1 MATPENA
8 RMVIWFELDGPDVVR
23 EHDHWH
29 AQEHMFERLEIPGF
43 IRGRRAISLA
53 GPRKYF
59 ITYEVEALAT
69 LDSEPYRRCLN
80 NPTPWTLRMMP
91 HLRNVTRSLCRV
103 AASSGGGVGSSIAT
117 VRFSPAP
124 GAEAELQAWLGEEVI
139 PPAAA
144 ARGLTAAQLLVS
156 AGQARRQQTR
166 EQGLRGSNDGEA
178 DWVLIVEGYDHS
190 AVQGFL
196 AGPAAAA
203 SLERRGAAPGALH
216 DAFALDFALAA
227 HDVRS

>member
-1 MATPENA
+1 MATPANA
-8 RMVIWFELDGPDVVR
+8 RMVIWFELDDPGIAR
-23 EHDHWH
+23 EHDQWH
-29 AQEHMFERLEIPGF
+29 AQEHMFERLGIPGF
-43 IRGRRAISLA
+43 VRGRRAVSWT

-59 ITYEVEALAT
+59 VTYEVEALAT
-69 LDSEPYRRCLN
+69 LDSEPYRQCLN
-80 NPTPWTLRMMP
+80 NPTPWTQRMMP
-91 HLRNVTRSLCRV
+91 RLRNVTRSLCRI
-103 AASSGGGVGSSIAT
+103 AATSGGGVGSSIAT

-124 GAEAELQAWLGEEVI
+124 GAGEKLQAWIGQELI
-139 PPAAA
+139 APAAA

-178 DWVLIVEGYDHS
+178 DWVLVVEGYDHS